1 MRKSAACLAALL
13 FCSVSLSADEPAKKP
28 RDAKKEPEAPER
40 PWTAG
45 LKRTLAESLKTG
57 KPIVVRA
64 SAPWCGW
71 CTKLADEVRKP
82 EMQKELERWSLAV
95 IDVDK
100 DTADARRLG
109 VGPIPALRILTPE
122 GRPVASRDGF
132 LTADEF
138 VAWLKEHYESANVKP
153 IDELVD
159 TSEPTGTALARL
171 IRELEQRDPVLRE
184 SAIRRLVV
192 SPGTSAGVVV
202 RAFESGSLQAR
213 LAAMEALHEW
223 KAPIAD
229 LDPWRP
235 DTITSARIAALQAW
249 AKKIPTNTAP
259 AAPTMLTAEEKTA
272 VAAEVARMLAVSDA
286 DVSGIRERI
295 ARYGRRAMPVV
306 YEALKNA
313 DEDASRQRL
322 TALRYRLAA
331 SPTLALHWRGG
342 LERLSATETEVRH
355 RAAEELVQRSGAAE
369 EDLLLE
375 LFGDPDAL
383 VRELALR
390 GLYEAS
396 GGGVEGALVKLLSD
410 PNANVR
416 AAVLKQLAEKP
427 SAAFVP
433 KIKEYLKTET
443 DPDLVVHA
451 VRVFRETK
459 SQGATNALLELFK
472 HPNWRVRAE
481 AVDAIGGVV
490 GKHLQPNAADK
501 TEVVE
506 ACLPL
511 LKDPDPFVVAKAAAV
526 LEKSDEAR
534 LVRPLVEA
542 VERHPS
548 LAPTVLVS
556 IAKGARKGMA
566 AAHLRRLAK
575 SKEPLHRAAAITAL
589 AATTTESFEAE
600 AKAGLVDASGQV
612 RTAALNAMFSELEEV
627 RKRQNNRLV
636 HEPEAPP
643 AFLPPPPSRSDE
655 SFLSA
660 LFGGVFSGSKPPPTA
675 TKVVEKPKEQKKTE
689 KLKEPAPL
697 KATDETEYDAWLKAF
712 RRGEKRPAWMV
723 AEKEKLDR
731 SLTSE
736 DHEERLAA
744 ALVQIALGLREDAVA
759 TLLKIAADRPASVP
773 RAAEALP
780 WRTWPERLDLFRK
793 LTTPLAV
800 EHIHEITEQMVDVR
814 DPRAEDPLWSLL
826 TGAPT
831 DEQIAAYVL
840 YALQKLHFGNFYYDL
855 ERVPAAD
862 RKAAAKGLAK
872 RVDAGPEWS
881 RAVALTLLSFADR
894 AAAEAVAEKWIK
906 DTKTPAG
913 LRRDA
918 IQLRLLLAPA
928 ADAKKLAVE
937 TVKGADEALL
947 EPALIH
953 LALGPDQLQMIRD
966 ALPLYHLKT
975 SSVFPGQPSGER
987 GAIPE
992 PPKGLTAEM
1001 LRPLITK
1008 ATGKGA
1014 AVAGYFLVLLEE
1026 PEGLEPLLAHWR
1038 KNGADGQWAKLVYQ
1052 AVAFADDDRRVGV
1065 LEALYARRASNQLD
1079 VGDLYWTMRP
1089 MEGPRAKALRA
1100 RIRKEVGVE
1109 ALNQRQY

>member
-1 MRKSAACLAALL
+1 MMNPSVCLAALL
-13 FCSVSLSADEPAKKP
+13 LFSGVTADESTKKP
-28 RDAKKEPEAPER
+28 AALKQTSEEPER
-40 PWTAG
+40 SWTVG
-45 LKRTLAESLKTG
+45 LKRTFAESLKSG

-64 SAPWCGW
+64 TAPWCGW
-71 CTKLADEVRKP
+71 CTKLADEIRKP
-82 EMQKELERWSLAV
+82 QVQKELERWSLAV

-122 GRPVASRDGF
+122 GRPIASRDGF
-132 LTADEF
+132 LAADEL
-138 VAWLKEHYESANVKP
+138 VTWLKEHHEPANIKP

-159 TSEPTGTALARL
+159 SSEPTGTALARL

-184 SAIRRLVV
+184 SAIRRLVA

-202 RAFESGSLQAR
+202 RAFENGSLQVR

-223 KAPIAD
+223 KAPIAGV
-229 LDPWRP
+229 DPWRP
-235 DTITSARIAALQAW
+235 ETITTARIAELQAW
-249 AKKIPTNTAP
+249 AKKIPTNAEP
-259 AAPTMLTAEEKTA
+259 AVPTTLTSQEKSA
-272 VAAEVARMLAVSDA
+272 VAGEMARMLSVPDA
-286 DVSGIRERI
+286 DVAGIRERI
-295 ARYGRRAMPVV
+295 ARYGKRAMPVV
-306 YEALKNA
+306 YDAIKNA
-313 DEDASRQRL
+313 DDDSSRHRL
-322 TALRYRLAA
+322 TTLRYRLAA
-331 SPTLALHWRGG
+331 SPALALHWRGG

-427 SAAFVP
+427 STAFVP

-459 SQGATNALLELFK
+459 SQGATSALLELFK

-481 AVDAIGGVV
+481 AVDAIDGAV
-490 GKHLQPNAADK
+490 GKYFQPNVANK
-501 TEVVE
+501 EE
-506 ACLPL
+506 IIQSCLPL
-511 LKDPDPFVVAKAAAV
+511 LKDPDPFVVAKAAAI

-534 LVRPLVEA
+534 LVRPLVEV

-556 IAKGARKGMA
+556 IAKGARKESA
-566 AAHLRRLAK
+566 AAHLRRLAT

-589 AATTTESFEAE
+589 AATTTESFETE
-600 AKAGLVDASGQV
+600 AKAGLVDASDQV

-627 RKRQNNRLV
+627 RKRQSKRLV
-636 HEPEAPP
+636 HEPDARPIT
-643 AFLPPPPSRSDE
+643 PPPQNTNDE
-655 SFLSA
+655 DFLSA
-660 LFGGVFSGSKPPPTA
+660 LFRSAFSGPKPPPPTPRL
-675 TKVVEKPKEQKKTE
+675 VVKPKEQKKTDNP
-689 KLKEPAPL
+689 KETALL
-697 KATDETEYDAWLKAF
+697 KATDESEYDAWLKAF
-712 RRGEKRPAWMV
+712 RQGKNRPSWMV
-723 AEKEKLDR
+723 AEKERLDR
-731 SLTSE
+731 SLSSE

-759 TLLKIAADRPASVP
+759 TLTKIAADRPASVP

-780 WRTWPERLDLFRK
+780 WRTWPERIGLFRK
-793 LTTPLAV
+793 LTTPLTV
-800 EHIHEITEQMVDVR
+800 EHVHEIAEQMVDVR

-826 TGAPT
+826 TGGPA

-840 YALQKLHFGNFYYDL
+840 YALQKLHFGDFYYDL
-855 ERVPAAD
+855 ERVPASD

-872 RVDAGPEWS
+872 RIDAGPEWS
-881 RAVALTLLSFADR
+881 RAIALTLLSLADR
-894 AAAEAVAEKWIK
+894 AAAETVAERWIK
-906 DTKTPAG
+906 DVKTPAG

-918 IQLRLLLAPA
+918 IQLQLLLKPA
-928 ADAKKLAVE
+928 AEAKKLAVE
-937 TVKGADEALL
+937 VVKGADEALL

-953 LALGPDQLQMIRD
+953 LALGSDQLQMLRD
-966 ALPLYHLKT
+966 ALSLYHLKT
-975 SSVFPGQPSGER
+975 SSVFPGQASGER
-987 GAIPE
+987 GVIPE
-992 PPKGLTAEM
+992 PPKGLTVEM
-1001 LRPLITK
+1001 LRPLVAK
-1008 ATGKGA
+1008 ATSKSA
-1014 AVAGYFLVLLEE
+1014 AVAGYFLVLLGE
-1026 PEGLEPLLAHWR
+1026 PEGLEPMLAHWR
-1038 KNGADGQWAKLVYQ
+1038 KSGADGQWAKLVYQ

-1100 RIRKEVGVE
+1100 RIRKEVGVDV
-1109 ALNQRQY
+1109 LNQRQY